1 MLEPIMKGLI
11 EWGYGLIEDMADY
24 VFGDIIDVM
33 TMDMDYFRKAAPIVN
48 DISEIIL
55 ALGWALLLG
64 NLVFQTLKSMM
75 SGAGFEGEDPKLLFM
90 RTFAFSFLLLASPR
104 ICEMCSKM
112 TATVVAYLNIPRSF
126 AFSPPSGLMF
136 SAAGGVSWLIA
147 IIVSIILIIQLIK
160 LFFDIGERYVIACV
174 LTFMAPLAFA
184 MGGSKNTNDIF
195 KGWCRMY
202 GSMNLM
208 LIMNI
213 IFLKLIMNAM
223 VNMWASNII
232 VWLVFVMALT
242 RVARKIDAHIAKIG
256 LNPAQTSN
264 SVGVR
269 FPGGMTMVVVKS
281 IASLVSKNMGG
292 MKSGLGNGNRSGG
305 DNHNHSR
312 GRYNPG
318 GGVGRPRN
326 SNPPPPNNGGY
337 ASPGDAQMN
346 VSVNNQ
352 SRTTRVNNNTTTI
365 ANKQAGN
372 ASSNNNYSNRS
383 NNSFVSDSKSNS
395 QAENSNRKNSGKNT
409 SQSQTRG
416 GKPGGNSGNVTINQ
430 TQIQNAA
437 KNAVSMPNTKP
448 NTPHTTDRNR
458 TDSHSSFGSN
468 NGRDAHFSNQ
478 PRTQIPSTSPISRDN
493 SGAKF
498 NIAHTADRNSTSAH
512 DSSVSN
518 NVKDSRSFNQS
529 KTQNTAHP
537 PLARDISGVKP
548 NTPHMTERNSTA
560 IHDSSVSNSV
570 RDSHSS
576 NQQRAQNT
584 SRPPL
589 SRNTSGGRTNIPTP
603 PVASVPHSNQ
613 SVVNTGGGVQG
624 GVTVNTPA
632 VKTGSNGVTVP
643 AMPQTQGMSRTSGSL
658 RPSDNRS
665 VNNNAVGNS
674 SVNSDSDV
682 HTSNVSSDNGRTD
695 RRSTV
700 IAGGNR
706 VSSNVSGGNTGVSV
720 NNITSVRGDG
730 TVVNNAGASYS
741 EHGGNSHYVANT
753 NMSTTERRVNP
764 EYKFGRYDPAAANRK
779 GKKNYYT
786 KDTEPLKRKGEYK
799 RGESDNGGAAKKR
812 RSEGCSR
819 SSGRRRNN

>member
-11 EWGYGLIEDMADY
+11 EWIYGLIEDMADY

-33 TMDMDYFRKAAPIVN
+33 TMDMDYLRKAAPIVN

-64 NLVFQTLKSMM
+64 NLVFQLLKSIM

-90 RTFAFSFLLLASPR
+90 RTFAFSFLLLASPQ
-104 ICEMCSKM
+104 ICEMCTKM
-112 TATVVAYLNIPRSF
+112 TGTVVAYLNIPRSF
-126 AFSPPSGLMF
+126 AFSPPSSLMF

-147 IIVSIILIIQLIK
+147 IIVSIILIIQMIK

-256 LNPAQTSN
+256 LNPAQTNN

-269 FPGGMTMVVVKS
+269 FPGGMTLVVVRTL
-281 IASLVSKNMGG
+281 ASLVGKNMGG
-292 MKSGLGNGNRSGG
+292 MKGGSGGGNRSGG
-305 DNHNHSR
+305 SSNHNH
-312 GRYNPG
+312 NHG
-318 GGVGRPRN
+318 GGSPSGGGSRPRN
-326 SNPPPPNNGGY
+326 TNPPPSNNGGN
-337 ASPGDAQMN
+337 ANPGDANVN

-352 SRTTRVNNNTTTI
+352 SRTTKISTPAGNSANRQANNAMNNSRYTNNN
-365 ANKQAGN
+365 
-372 ASSNNNYSNRS
+372 SSNTDSRS
-383 NNSFVSDSKSNS
+383 NSRTDNSSR
-395 QAENSNRKNSGKNT
+395 ETSGRNT
-409 SQSQTRG
+409 SQPQARG
-416 GKPGGNSGNVTINQ
+416 AKPNGNGGNITVNQ
-430 TQIQNAA
+430 TQVQNAA
-437 KNAVSMPNTKP
+437 RNAASMPGAKSNTS
-448 NTPHTTDRNR
+448 HTTDRSSSS
-458 TDSHSSFGSN
+458 SHDG
-468 NGRDAHFSNQ
+468 GRD
-478 PRTQIPSTSPISRDN
+478 T
-493 SGAKF
+493 
-498 NIAHTADRNSTSAH
+498 
-512 DSSVSN
+512 
-518 NVKDSRSFNQS
+518 
-529 KTQNTAHP
+529 
-537 PLARDISGVKP
+537 
-548 NTPHMTERNSTA
+548 
-560 IHDSSVSNSV
+560 
-570 RDSHSS
+570 HSS
-576 NQQRAQNT
+576 NQQRTQNT
-584 SRPPL
+584 SSPPL
-589 SRNTSGGRTNIPTP
+589 SRNTSGGRTNIPAP
-603 PVASVPHSNQ
+603 PVSSQPHTNQ

-624 GVTVNTPA
+624 GVTVNAPS
-632 VKTGSNGVTVP
+632 VKTGSKGVTVP
-643 AMPQTQGMSRTSGSL
+643 VMPQTQGMRRTSGSL
-658 RPSDNRS
+658 RTSDNRS

-700 IAGGNR
+700 ISGGNR
-706 VSSNVSGGNTGVSV
+706 TSSNVSGGNMGVNV
-720 NNITSVRGDG
+720 NNTTSVRGGG

-741 EHGGNSHYVANT
+741 EHGGNSHYVANN

-799 RGESDNGGAAKKR
+799 RGESDNGRAAKKH
-812 RSEGCSR
+812 RSEGGSR

>member
-11 EWGYGLIEDMADY
+11 EWIYGLIEDMADF

-64 NLVFQTLKSMM
+64 NLVFQSLKSMM

-90 RTFAFSFLLLASPR
+90 RTFAFSFLLLASPQ
-104 ICEMCSKM
+104 ICEMCTKM

-126 AFSPPSGLMF
+126 DFSPPSGLMF

-147 IIVSIILIIQLIK
+147 IIVSIILIIQMIK

-242 RVARKIDAHIAKIG
+242 RVARKIDTHIAKIG

-269 FPGGMTMVVVKS
+269 FPGGMTLVVVRTL
-281 IASLVSKNMGG
+281 ASLVGKNMGG
-292 MKSGLGNGNRSGG
+292 MKGGSGGGNRSGG
-305 DNHNHSR
+305 SSNHN
-312 GRYNPG
+312 YNHG
-318 GGVGRPRN
+318 GGSPSGGGSRPRN
-326 SNPPPPNNGGY
+326 NTPPPSNNGGN
-337 ASPGDAQMN
+337 ASPGDANVN

-352 SRTTRVNNNTTTI
+352 SRTTKISTPAGNTANRQANNATNNSRYTNNN
-365 ANKQAGN
+365 
-372 ASSNNNYSNRS
+372 SSNSDSRS
-383 NNSFVSDSKSNS
+383 NSRTDNSSR
-395 QAENSNRKNSGKNT
+395 ETSGRTTPSTPARNN
-409 SQSQTRG
+409 
-416 GKPGGNSGNVTINQ
+416 KPTGNGGNVTVNQ
-430 TQIQNAA
+430 TQVQNAA
-437 KNAVSMPNTKP
+437 RNAASMPGARP
-448 NTPHTTDRNR
+448 NTSHTTDRSSASSH
-458 TDSHSSFGSN
+458 DS
-468 NGRDAHFSNQ
+468 GRD
-478 PRTQIPSTSPISRDN
+478 T
-493 SGAKF
+493 
-498 NIAHTADRNSTSAH
+498 
-512 DSSVSN
+512 
-518 NVKDSRSFNQS
+518 
-529 KTQNTAHP
+529 
-537 PLARDISGVKP
+537 
-548 NTPHMTERNSTA
+548 
-560 IHDSSVSNSV
+560 
-570 RDSHSS
+570 HSS
-576 NQQRAQNT
+576 NQQRTQNT
-584 SRPPL
+584 PRPPL
-589 SRNTSGGRTNIPTP
+589 SRNTSGGRTNIPAP
-603 PVASVPHSNQ
+603 PVSSQPHTNQ
-613 SVVNTGGGVQG
+613 SVVNTGGGTHQG
-624 GVTVNTPA
+624 NVTVNTPS
-632 VKTGSNGVTVP
+632 VKTGSKGVTVP
-643 AMPQTQGMSRTSGSL
+643 VIPQTQGMSRTSGSL
-658 RPSDNRS
+658 RTSDNRS

-682 HTSNVSSDNGRTD
+682 HTSGVFSDNGRTD

-706 VSSNVSGGNTGVSV
+706 TSSNVSGGNTGVNV
-720 NNITSVRGDG
+720 NNTTSVRGGG
-730 TVVNNAGASYS
+730 TVVNNSGVSYS
-741 EHGGNSHYVANT
+741 EHGGDSHYAANT
-753 NMSTTERRVNP
+753 NMSTTEKRVNP

-799 RGESDNGGAAKKR
+799 RGDADNGRAAKKHR
-812 RSEGCSR
+812 PEGGSR
-819 SSGRRRNN
+819 SSGRRRNS

>member
-11 EWGYGLIEDMADY
+11 EWIYGLIEDMADY

-48 DISEIIL
+48 DISEVIF

-64 NLVFQTLKSMM
+64 NLVFQLLKSIM

-90 RTFAFSFLLLASPR
+90 RTFAFSFLLLASPQ
-104 ICEMCSKM
+104 ICEMCTKM
-112 TATVVAYLNIPRSF
+112 TGTVVAYLNIPRSF
-126 AFSPPSGLMF
+126 AFSPPSSLMF

-256 LNPAQTSN
+256 LNPAQTNN

-269 FPGGMTMVVVKS
+269 FPGGMTLVVVRTL
-281 IASLVSKNMGG
+281 ASLVGKNMGG
-292 MKSGLGNGNRSGG
+292 MKGGSGGGNRSGG
-305 DNHNHSR
+305 SSNHNH
-312 GRYNPG
+312 NHG
-318 GGVGRPRN
+318 GGSPSGGGSRPRN
-326 SNPPPPNNGGY
+326 NTPPPSNNGGN
-337 ASPGDAQMN
+337 ANPGDANVN

-352 SRTTRVNNNTTTI
+352 SRTTKISTPAGNTANRQANNATNNSRYTNNN
-365 ANKQAGN
+365 
-372 ASSNNNYSNRS
+372 SSNTDSRS
-383 NNSFVSDSKSNS
+383 NSRTDNSSR
-395 QAENSNRKNSGKNT
+395 ETSGRNT
-409 SQSQTRG
+409 SQPQARG
-416 GKPGGNSGNVTINQ
+416 AKPNGNGGNVTINQ
-430 TQIQNAA
+430 TQVQNAA
-437 KNAVSMPNTKP
+437 RNAASMPGAKP
-448 NTPHTTDRNR
+448 NTAHTTDRSSSSSHDGGR
-458 TDSHSSFGSN
+458 DTHSSS
-468 NGRDAHFSNQ
+468 Q
-478 PRTQIPSTSPISRDN
+478 ERT
-493 SGAKF
+493 
-498 NIAHTADRNSTSAH
+498 
-512 DSSVSN
+512 
-518 NVKDSRSFNQS
+518 
-529 KTQNTAHP
+529 
-537 PLARDISGVKP
+537 
-548 NTPHMTERNSTA
+548 
-560 IHDSSVSNSV
+560 
-570 RDSHSS
+570 
-576 NQQRAQNT
+576 QNT

-589 SRNTSGGRTNIPTP
+589 SRNTSGGRTNIPAP
-603 PVASVPHSNQ
+603 PVSSQPHTNQ

-624 GVTVNTPA
+624 GVTVNAPS
-632 VKTGSNGVTVP
+632 VKTGSKGVTVP
-643 AMPQTQGMSRTSGSL
+643 VMPQTQGMSRTSGSL
-658 RPSDNRS
+658 RTSDNRS

-706 VSSNVSGGNTGVSV
+706 TSSNVSGGNMGVNV
-720 NNITSVRGDG
+720 NNTTSVRGGG

-799 RGESDNGGAAKKR
+799 RGESDNGRAAKKH
-812 RSEGCSR
+812 RSEGGSR

>member
-11 EWGYGLIEDMADY
+11 EWIYGLIEDMADY

-64 NLVFQTLKSMM
+64 NLVFQLLKSIM

-90 RTFAFSFLLLASPR
+90 RTFAFSFLLLASPQ
-104 ICEMCSKM
+104 ICEMCTKM
-112 TATVVAYLNIPRSF
+112 TGTVVAYLNIPRSF
-126 AFSPPSGLMF
+126 AFSPPSSLMF
-136 SAAGGVSWLIA
+136 SAAGAVSWLIA

-269 FPGGMTMVVVKS
+269 FPGGMTLVVVRTL
-281 IASLVSKNMGG
+281 ASLVGKNMGG
-292 MKSGLGNGNRSGG
+292 MKGGSGGGNRSGSSS
-305 DNHNHSR
+305 NHNHN
-312 GRYNPG
+312 YG
-318 GGVGRPRN
+318 GGSPSGGGSRPRN
-326 SNPPPPNNGGY
+326 TNPPPSNNGGN
-337 ASPGDAQMN
+337 ASPGDANVN

-352 SRTTRVNNNTTTI
+352 SRTTKVSTP
-365 ANKQAGN
+365 AGN
-372 ASSNNNYSNRS
+372 TANRQANNATNNSRYTNHNSSNTDNR
-383 NNSFVSDSKSNS
+383 NNSRTDNS
-395 QAENSNRKNSGKNT
+395 SRENSGRNT
-409 SQSQTRG
+409 SQPQARG
-416 GKPGGNSGNVTINQ
+416 AKQNGNGGNVTINQ
-430 TQIQNAA
+430 TQVQNAA
-437 KNAVSMPNTKP
+437 RNAASMP
-448 NTPHTTDRNR
+448 
-458 TDSHSSFGSN
+458 
-468 NGRDAHFSNQ
+468 
-478 PRTQIPSTSPISRDN
+478 
-493 SGAKF
+493 
-498 NIAHTADRNSTSAH
+498 
-512 DSSVSN
+512 
-518 NVKDSRSFNQS
+518 
-529 KTQNTAHP
+529 
-537 PLARDISGVKP
+537 GVKP
-548 NTPHMTERNSTA
+548 NTSHTTDRSSSSS
-560 IHDSSVSNSV
+560 HDGG
-570 RDSHSS
+570 RDTHSS
-576 NQQRAQNT
+576 NQQRTQNT

-589 SRNTSGGRTNIPTP
+589 SRNTSGGRTNIPAP
-603 PVASVPHSNQ
+603 SVSSAPHTNQ
-613 SVVNTGGGVQG
+613 SVVNTGGGTPQG
-624 GVTVNTPA
+624 NVTVNAPS
-632 VKTGSNGVTVP
+632 VKTGSKGVTVP
-643 AMPQTQGMSRTSGSL
+643 VMPQTQGMSRTSGSL
-658 RPSDNRS
+658 RTSDNRS

-700 IAGGNR
+700 ISGGNR
-706 VSSNVSGGNTGVSV
+706 TSSNVSGGNMGVNV
-720 NNITSVRGDG
+720 NNTTSVRGGG

-799 RGESDNGGAAKKR
+799 RGEADNGRAAKKH
-812 RSEGCSR
+812 RSEGGSR
-819 SSGRRRNN
+819 SSGRRRNS

>member
-11 EWGYGLIEDMADY
+11 EWIYGLIEDMADY

-64 NLVFQTLKSMM
+64 NLVFQLLKSIM

-90 RTFAFSFLLLASPR
+90 RTFAFSFLLLASPQ
-104 ICEMCSKM
+104 ICEMCTKM
-112 TATVVAYLNIPRSF
+112 TGTVVAYLNIPRSF
-126 AFSPPSGLMF
+126 AFSPPSSLMF

-269 FPGGMTMVVVKS
+269 FPGGMTLVVVRTL
-281 IASLVSKNMGG
+281 ASLVGKNMGG
-292 MKSGLGNGNRSGG
+292 MKSGSGGGNRSGSSS
-305 DNHNHSR
+305 NHNH
-312 GRYNPG
+312 NHG
-318 GGVGRPRN
+318 GGSPSGGGSRPRN
-326 SNPPPPNNGGY
+326 TNPPPSNNGGNT
-337 ASPGDAQMN
+337 SPGDANVN

-352 SRTTRVNNNTTTI
+352 SRTTKISTPAGNTANRQANNAANNSRYTNNN
-365 ANKQAGN
+365 
-372 ASSNNNYSNRS
+372 SSNTDSRS
-383 NNSFVSDSKSNS
+383 NSRTDNSSR
-395 QAENSNRKNSGKNT
+395 ETSGRNT
-409 SQSQTRG
+409 SQSQVRG
-416 GKPGGNSGNVTINQ
+416 TKPNGNGGNVTINQ
-430 TQIQNAA
+430 TQVQNAA
-437 KNAVSMPNTKP
+437 RNAASMPGAKP
-448 NTPHTTDRNR
+448 NTAHTTDRSSSSSH
-458 TDSHSSFGSN
+458 DS
-468 NGRDAHFSNQ
+468 GRD
-478 PRTQIPSTSPISRDN
+478 T
-493 SGAKF
+493 
-498 NIAHTADRNSTSAH
+498 
-512 DSSVSN
+512 
-518 NVKDSRSFNQS
+518 
-529 KTQNTAHP
+529 
-537 PLARDISGVKP
+537 
-548 NTPHMTERNSTA
+548 
-560 IHDSSVSNSV
+560 
-570 RDSHSS
+570 HSS
-576 NQQRAQNT
+576 NQQRTQNT

-589 SRNTSGGRTNIPTP
+589 SRNTSGGKTNIPAP
-603 PVASVPHSNQ
+603 PVSSAPHSNQ
-613 SVVNTGGGVQG
+613 SVVNNNGTQS
-624 GVTVNTPA
+624 GVTVNAPA
-632 VKTGSNGVTVP
+632 IKTGSKGVTVP
-643 AMPQTQGMSRTSGSL
+643 VMPQTQGMSRTSGSL
-658 RPSDNRS
+658 RTSDNRS

-706 VSSNVSGGNTGVSV
+706 SSSNVSGGNTGVNV
-720 NNITSVRGDG
+720 NNTTSVRGGG
-730 TVVNNAGASYS
+730 TVVNNSGVSYS
-741 EHGGNSHYVANT
+741 EHGGDSHYVANT

-799 RGESDNGGAAKKR
+799 RGESDNGRASKKH
-812 RSEGCSR
+812 RSEGGSR

>member
-11 EWGYGLIEDMADY
+11 EWIYGLIEDMADY

-48 DISEIIL
+48 DISEVIL

-64 NLVFQTLKSMM
+64 NLVFQLLKSIM

-90 RTFAFSFLLLASPR
+90 RTFAFSFLLLASPQ
-104 ICEMCSKM
+104 ICEMCTKM
-112 TATVVAYLNIPRSF
+112 TGTVVAYLNIPRSF
-126 AFSPPSGLMF
+126 AFSPPSSLMF

-184 MGGSKNTNDIF
+184 MGGSKNTGDIF
-195 KGWCRMY
+195 KGWRRMY

-269 FPGGMTMVVVKS
+269 FPGGMTLVVVRTL
-281 IASLVSKNMGG
+281 ASLVGKNMGG
-292 MKSGLGNGNRSGG
+292 MKGGSGGGNRSGSSS
-305 DNHNHSR
+305 NHNH
-312 GRYNPG
+312 NHG
-318 GGVGRPRN
+318 GGSPSSGGSRPRN
-326 SNPPPPNNGGY
+326 TNPPPSNNGGN
-337 ASPGDAQMN
+337 ANPGDANVN

-352 SRTTRVNNNTTTI
+352 SRTTKVSSP
-365 ANKQAGN
+365 AGN
-372 ASSNNNYSNRS
+372 AANRQANNAANNSRYS
-383 NNSFVSDSKSNS
+383 NNSSSRNESRSSSRTDNS
-395 QAENSNRKNSGKNT
+395 SRESSGRNTAPSPSASQRPANS
-409 SQSQTRG
+409 
-416 GKPGGNSGNVTINQ
+416 SGNVTINQ
-430 TQIQNAA
+430 TQVQNAA
-437 KNAVSMPNTKP
+437 RNAANMPSVKGNTS
-448 NTPHTTDRNR
+448 HTTDR
-458 TDSHSSFGSN
+458 SSSTTHDG
-468 NGRDAHFSNQ
+468 GRD
-478 PRTQIPSTSPISRDN
+478 T
-493 SGAKF
+493 
-498 NIAHTADRNSTSAH
+498 
-512 DSSVSN
+512 
-518 NVKDSRSFNQS
+518 
-529 KTQNTAHP
+529 
-537 PLARDISGVKP
+537 
-548 NTPHMTERNSTA
+548 
-560 IHDSSVSNSV
+560 
-570 RDSHSS
+570 HSS
-576 NQQRAQNT
+576 NQQRTQNT
-584 SRPPL
+584 PRPPL
-589 SRNTSGGRTNIPTP
+589 SRNTSGGKTNIPTP
-603 PVASVPHSNQ
+603 PVSSAPHSNQ
-613 SVVNTGGGVQG
+613 SVVNNNGASQG

-632 VKTGSNGVTVP
+632 VKTGSKGVTVP
-643 AMPQTQGMSRTSGSL
+643 VMPHTQGMSRTSGSL
-658 RPSDNRS
+658 RTSDNRS

-674 SVNSDSDV
+674 SVSSDSDV

-706 VSSNVSGGNTGVSV
+706 TSSNISGGNTGVNV
-720 NNITSVRGDG
+720 NNTTSVRGGG
-730 TVVNNAGASYS
+730 TVVNNSGVSYS

-786 KDTEPLKRKGEYK
+786 KDTEPLKRRGEYK
-799 RGESDNGGAAKKR
+799 RGEADNGGTAKKR
-812 RSEGCSR
+812 STEGGSR

>member
-1 MLEPIMKGLI
+1 MKGLI
-11 EWGYGLIEDMADY
+11 EWIYGLIEDMADY

-64 NLVFQTLKSMM
+64 NLVFQLLKSIM

-90 RTFAFSFLLLASPR
+90 RTFAFSFLLLASPQ
-104 ICEMCSKM
+104 ICEMCTKM
-112 TATVVAYLNIPRSF
+112 TGTVVAYLNIPRSF
-126 AFSPPSGLMF
+126 AFSPPSSLMF

-269 FPGGMTMVVVKS
+269 FPGGMTLVVVRTL
-281 IASLVSKNMGG
+281 ASLVGKNMGG
-292 MKSGLGNGNRSGG
+292 MKGGSGGGNRSGG
-305 DNHNHSR
+305 SSNHNH
-312 GRYNPG
+312 NHG
-318 GGVGRPRN
+318 GGSPSSGGSRPRN
-326 SNPPPPNNGGY
+326 TNPPPSNNGGN
-337 ASPGDAQMN
+337 ANPGDANVN

-352 SRTTRVNNNTTTI
+352 SRTTKISTPAGNTANRQANNATNNSRYTNNN
-365 ANKQAGN
+365 
-372 ASSNNNYSNRS
+372 SSNTDSR
-383 NNSFVSDSKSNS
+383 NNSRTDNS
-395 QAENSNRKNSGKNT
+395 SRETSGRNT
-409 SQSQTRG
+409 PSTPSRNN
-416 GKPGGNSGNVTINQ
+416 KPTGNGGNITVNQ
-430 TQIQNAA
+430 TQVQNAA
-437 KNAVSMPNTKP
+437 RNAASMPGAKHNTS
-448 NTPHTTDRNR
+448 HTTDRSSSS
-458 TDSHSSFGSN
+458 SHDG
-468 NGRDAHFSNQ
+468 GRD
-478 PRTQIPSTSPISRDN
+478 T
-493 SGAKF
+493 
-498 NIAHTADRNSTSAH
+498 
-512 DSSVSN
+512 
-518 NVKDSRSFNQS
+518 
-529 KTQNTAHP
+529 
-537 PLARDISGVKP
+537 
-548 NTPHMTERNSTA
+548 
-560 IHDSSVSNSV
+560 
-570 RDSHSS
+570 HSS
-576 NQQRAQNT
+576 NQQRTQNT
-584 SRPPL
+584 FRPPL
-589 SRNTSGGRTNIPTP
+589 SRNTSGGRTNIPAP
-603 PVASVPHSNQ
+603 PVSSQPHTNQ
-613 SVVNTGGGVQG
+613 SVVNNNGGVQG
-624 GVTVNTPA
+624 GVTVNAPA
-632 VKTGSNGVTVP
+632 VKTGSKGVTVP
-643 AMPQTQGMSRTSGSL
+643 VMPQTQGMSRTSGSL
-658 RPSDNRS
+658 RTSDNRS

-706 VSSNVSGGNTGVSV
+706 TSSNVSGGNTGVNV
-720 NNITSVRGDG
+720 NNTTSVRGGG
-730 TVVNNAGASYS
+730 TVVNNSGVSYS

-799 RGESDNGGAAKKR
+799 RGEADNGRAAKKH
-812 RSEGCSR
+812 RSEGGSR
-819 SSGRRRNN
+819 SSGRRRNS

>member
-11 EWGYGLIEDMADY
+11 EWIYGLIEDMADY
-24 VFGDIIDVM
+24 VFGDIIDVL
-33 TMDMDYFRKAAPIVN
+33 TMDMSYFKKAAPIVN

-64 NLVFQTLKSMM
+64 NLVFQLLKSIM

-90 RTFAFSFLLLASPR
+90 RTFAFSFLLLASPQ

-112 TATVVAYLNIPRSF
+112 TGIVVLYLNIPRSF
-126 AFSPPSGLMF
+126 AFSPPSSLMF
-136 SAAGGVSWLIA
+136 SAAGAVSWLIA

-223 VNMWASNII
+223 INMWASNII

-269 FPGGMTMVVVKS
+269 FPGGMTLVVVRTL
-281 IASLVSKNMGG
+281 ASLVGKNMGG
-292 MKSGLGNGNRSGG
+292 MKGSSGGGNRSGG
-305 DNHNHSR
+305 GSNHNH
-312 GRYNPG
+312 NHCG
-318 GGVGRPRN
+318 GSPSSGGSRPRN
-326 SNPPPPNNGGY
+326 TNPPPSNNGGNT
-337 ASPGDAQMN
+337 SPGDANVN

-352 SRTTRVNNNTTTI
+352 SRTTRISTPAGNTANRQANNATNNSRYTNNN
-365 ANKQAGN
+365 
-372 ASSNNNYSNRS
+372 SSNTDSRS
-383 NNSFVSDSKSNS
+383 NSRTDNSSR
-395 QAENSNRKNSGKNT
+395 ETSGRNT
-409 SQSQTRG
+409 SQPQARG
-416 GKPGGNSGNVTINQ
+416 IKPNGNGGNVTINQ
-430 TQIQNAA
+430 TQVQNAA
-437 KNAVSMPNTKP
+437 RNATSMPGAKSNTS
-448 NTPHTTDRNR
+448 HTTDRSSSS
-458 TDSHSSFGSN
+458 SHDG
-468 NGRDAHFSNQ
+468 GRD
-478 PRTQIPSTSPISRDN
+478 T
-493 SGAKF
+493 
-498 NIAHTADRNSTSAH
+498 
-512 DSSVSN
+512 
-518 NVKDSRSFNQS
+518 
-529 KTQNTAHP
+529 
-537 PLARDISGVKP
+537 
-548 NTPHMTERNSTA
+548 
-560 IHDSSVSNSV
+560 
-570 RDSHSS
+570 HSS
-576 NQQRAQNT
+576 NQQRTQNT

-589 SRNTSGGRTNIPTP
+589 SRNTSGGRTNIPAP
-603 PVASVPHSNQ
+603 PVSSAPNANQ
-613 SVVNTGGGVQG
+613 SVVNNSGASQG
-624 GVTVNTPA
+624 GVTVNAPA
-632 VKTGSNGVTVP
+632 VKTGSKGVTVP
-643 AMPQTQGMSRTSGSL
+643 VMPQTQGMSRTSGSL
-658 RPSDNRS
+658 RTSDNRS
-665 VNNNAVGNS
+665 VNNSAVGNS

-682 HTSNVSSDNGRTD
+682 HTSGVFSDNGRTD

-706 VSSNVSGGNTGVSV
+706 TSSNVSGGNTGVNV
-720 NNITSVRGDG
+720 NNTTSVRGGG

-741 EHGGNSHYVANT
+741 EQVGNSHYATNT
-753 NMSTTERRVNP
+753 NTNTTERRVNP

-799 RGESDNGGAAKKR
+799 RGESDNGRAAKKH
-812 RSEGCSR
+812 RSEGGSR
-819 SSGRRRNN
+819 SSGRRRNS

>member
-1 MLEPIMKGLI
+1 LLEPIMKGLI
-11 EWGYGLIEDMADY
+11 EWIYGLIEDMADY

-64 NLVFQTLKSMM
+64 NLVFQLLKSIM

-90 RTFAFSFLLLASPR
+90 RTFAFSFLLLASPQ
-104 ICEMCSKM
+104 ICEMCTKM
-112 TATVVAYLNIPRSF
+112 TGTVVAYLNIPRSF
-126 AFSPPSGLMF
+126 AFSPPSSLMF

-269 FPGGMTMVVVKS
+269 FPGGMTLVVVRTL
-281 IASLVSKNMGG
+281 ASLVGKNMGG
-292 MKSGLGNGNRSGG
+292 MKSGSGGGNRSGSSS
-305 DNHNHSR
+305 NHNH
-312 GRYNPG
+312 NHG
-318 GGVGRPRN
+318 GGSPSGGGSRPRN
-326 SNPPPPNNGGY
+326 TNPPPSNNGGNT
-337 ASPGDAQMN
+337 SPGDANVN

-352 SRTTRVNNNTTTI
+352 SRTTKISTPAGNTANRQANNAANNSRYTNNN
-365 ANKQAGN
+365 
-372 ASSNNNYSNRS
+372 SSNTDSRS
-383 NNSFVSDSKSNS
+383 NSRTDNSSR
-395 QAENSNRKNSGKNT
+395 ETSGRNT
-409 SQSQTRG
+409 SQSQVRG
-416 GKPGGNSGNVTINQ
+416 TKPNGNGGNVTINQ
-430 TQIQNAA
+430 TQVQNAA
-437 KNAVSMPNTKP
+437 RNAASMPGAKP
-448 NTPHTTDRNR
+448 NTAHTTDRSSSSSH
-458 TDSHSSFGSN
+458 DS
-468 NGRDAHFSNQ
+468 GRD
-478 PRTQIPSTSPISRDN
+478 T
-493 SGAKF
+493 
-498 NIAHTADRNSTSAH
+498 
-512 DSSVSN
+512 
-518 NVKDSRSFNQS
+518 
-529 KTQNTAHP
+529 
-537 PLARDISGVKP
+537 
-548 NTPHMTERNSTA
+548 
-560 IHDSSVSNSV
+560 
-570 RDSHSS
+570 HSS
-576 NQQRAQNT
+576 NQQRTQNT

-589 SRNTSGGRTNIPTP
+589 SRNTSGGKTNIPAP
-603 PVASVPHSNQ
+603 PVSSAPHSNQ
-613 SVVNTGGGVQG
+613 SVVNNNGTQS
-624 GVTVNTPA
+624 GVTVNAPA
-632 VKTGSNGVTVP
+632 IKTGSKGVTVP
-643 AMPQTQGMSRTSGSL
+643 VMPQTQGMSRTSGSL
-658 RPSDNRS
+658 RTSDNRS

-700 IAGGNR
+700 IAGGNGT
-706 VSSNVSGGNTGVSV
+706 SSNVSVGNTGVSV
-720 NNITSVRGDG
+720 NNTSSVRGGG
-730 TVVNNAGASYS
+730 TVVNNARASYS

-799 RGESDNGGAAKKR
+799 RGEADNGRAAKKH
-812 RSEGCSR
+812 RSEGGSR
-819 SSGRRRNN
+819 SSGRRRNS